1 MHNRYLIASAIL
13 FAANTMACDV
23 GIQLGGEPLNRAGD
37 KNFSVDHQQALD
49 QGQIVAAIGSGATS
63 GGRTGTGGGS
73 GGGRNGG
80 SR

>member
-1 MHNRYLIASAIL
+1 MRNRYLISSAIL
-13 FAANTMACDV
+13 FAANTMACDA
-23 GIQLGGEPLNRAGD
+23 GDQFGGEPLNRAGD
-37 KNFSVDHQQALD
+37 KNFSVDYQHPLD

-63 GGRTGTGGGS
+63 GRRTGTGGGS

>member
-1 MHNRYLIASAIL
+1 MHNRYLIAPAIL
-13 FAANTMACDV
+13 LAANTMACDA
-23 GIQLGGEPLNRAGD
+23 GTQFGGEPLNRAGD
-37 KNFSVDHQQALD
+37 KNFSVDYQQALD
-49 QGQIVAAIGSGATS
+49 HGQIVAAIGSGATS

>member
-13 FAANTMACDV
+13 FAATTMACDV
-23 GIQLGGEPLNRAGD
+23 GAQFGGEPLNGAGD
-37 KNFSVDHQQALD
+37 KNVSVEHQQALD
-49 QGQIVAAIGSGATS
+49 QGQIVAAIGSGVTS

>member
-13 FAANTMACDV
+13 FAANTMACD
-23 GIQLGGEPLNRAGD
+23 LGVQFGGKPLNRAGD
-37 KNFSVDHQQALD
+37 VNLSVDYQQALD
-49 QGQIVAAIGSGATS
+49 QGQIVAAIGSNATS
-63 GGRTGTGGGS
+63 GGRTGTGGGT